1 MAGKPEGEGPMTGV
15 VTRLAEEFMMGP
27 EDLADIFTTYF
38 LETAQMIRDCR
49 SALVSGDVPAL
60 VRLGHS
66 IKGSSANLRL
76 EQVFRCALE
85 LEDAAR
91 GGNLTVIAPSLDRLA
106 DEVAIAETEVS
117 NFYRKVK
124 TT

>member
-1 MAGKPEGEGPMTGV
+1 MAGEPEGEGPMTGV

-66 IKGSSANLRL
+66 IKGASANLRL

-91 GGNLTVIAPSLDRLA
+91 GGNLAVIAPSLDRLA